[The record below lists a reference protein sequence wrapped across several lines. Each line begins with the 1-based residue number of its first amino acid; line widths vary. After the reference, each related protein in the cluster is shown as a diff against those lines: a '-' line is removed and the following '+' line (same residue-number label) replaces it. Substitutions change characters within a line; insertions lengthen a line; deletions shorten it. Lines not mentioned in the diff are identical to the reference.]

1 MKLIMAVLVCM
12 SFLTFSGLAQ
22 DKKKKG
28 VPKDPAGYKR
38 TVVDVNI
45 EGIKDKVLH
54 LSSKKSGKR
63 PLLIYLHGA
72 GGHKRD
78 LSTQNSAFAAGYS
91 KFNLVCDVVHPQ
103 SQGMWKPAAIDKLI
117 AFMLKN
123 YEIDPKRVY
132 IAGFSMGGAGTWYH
146 VFEGKYPVAAYMPMG
161 SGASKTGK
169 VHEKWDIEKCK
180 DKHIWMIHGDKDKV
194 VPYANA
200 KESADLISKISK
212 RFIFT
217 TLEGVAHNP
226 GNLYKNKETFDWLL
240 KYSSN

>member
-1 MKLIMAVLVCM
+1 MKKIMAVLVCL
-12 SFLTFSGLAQ
+12 SFLVFSGLAQ
-22 DKKKKG
+22 DKKKK
-28 VPKDPAGYKR
+28 VIPKDPAGYKR
-38 TVVDVNI
+38 TVVKVNI
-45 EGIKDKVLH
+45 EGIKDKILYM
-54 LSSKKSGKR
+54 SSTGKGKK

-78 LSTQNSAFAAGYS
+78 ISAVSSPFAMGYS
-91 KFNLVCDVVHPQ
+91 RFKISCDVVHPQ
-103 SQGMWKPAAIDKLI
+103 SQKMWSPKAIDELI

-123 YEIDPKRVY
+123 YEIDPKKIY
-132 IAGFSMGGAGTWYH
+132 LAGFSMGGAGTWYH

-169 VHEKWDIEKCK
+169 VHEKWDIDKCK

-226 GNLYKNKETFDWLL
+226 GNLYKSKETFDWLL
-240 KYSSN
+240 KHSSK